1 MRTWSYCVFLALV
14 ATVQGFSALTAT
26 SSFTIVASFYP
37 VYIAT
42 RNVARDVPN
51 VRVVLLAPPTTG
63 CLHDY
68 QLTPADLVTLG
79 RADVVVL
86 NGAGMEPMLEPWIKQ
101 HPHVPIIDSSA
112 GIALITTKAHCHGH
126 DHHHAHAAC
135 EVEPN
140 PHYWLSIARH
150 IQQVENIALG
160 LAAADPVRAA
170 CYHTN
175 AAAYVRALREL
186 KAELQGM
193 LADVAFREIVT
204 MHDAFAYFAK
214 EFGLHVVGVVE
225 RIPGQTPSAREM
237 AQLAQLIRAR
247 GVRAIFTEPQYS
259 DAPARAL
266 ARETGTLLAEL
277 DTIVTGP
284 DELDAYLVAMR
295 RNAKT
300 LREVLSILA
309 HSATSLPSNTQGVVT
324 GVTNTGPLS
333 TP

>member
-1 MRTWSYCVFLALV
+1 MRTWSCSGFLAVL
-14 ATVQGFSALTAT
+14 ATVHGFSALTAT

-68 QLTPADLVTLG
+68 QLTPADVVTLE
-79 RADVVVL
+79 RADVVVV

-112 GIALITTKAHCHGH
+112 GITLITTKAHCHGH

-170 CYHTN
+170 YYHTN
-175 AAAYVRALREL
+175 AASYVRALREL

-193 LADVAFREIVT
+193 LADVTYREIVT

-225 RIPGQTPSAREM
+225 RVPGQTPSAREM

-247 GVRAIFTEPQYS
+247 GVRAIFTEPQYC

-266 ARETGTLLAEL
+266 ARETGALLAEL

-300 LREVLSILA
+300 LREVLSVVA
-309 HSATSLPSNTQGVVT
+309 HSDTSLPSNTQGVVT
-324 GVTNTGPLS
+324 GITNTVPLS